1 MVMFQVGYWATTV
14 RSRRRGT
21 EGDTRILI
29 DCGNG
34 VLANYQKFARIEDLS
49 AVILTHLH
57 SDHMSDM
64 MVFIELLKVYAPS
77 EPAEEYNR
85 LNIPDVYSLN
95 PIWRFP
101 LPS

>member
-1 MVMFQVGYWATTV
+1 
-14 RSRRRGT
+14 
-21 EGDTRILI
+21 
-29 DCGNG
+29 

-64 MVFIELLKVYAPS
+64 MVLRYALQIKKSRGADIELLKVYAPS

-85 LNIPDVYSLN
+85 LNIRKYLSSFLTVSSKESRTSRENTDAIEL
-95 PIWRFP
+95 
-101 LPS
+101 